1 MATQFA
7 KNMVLKAIEKEYEKY
22 GQDAAIVLYEKQ
34 YKHLGILAQCDGCQ
48 TKTPHIDAS
57 CVICGERNYQIF
69 LEDIQ
74 KEIDKMQKN
83 ATTEIGKALCNY
95 LQANIEDIYD
105 TF

>member
-7 KNMVLKAIEKEYEKY
+7 KNTALKAIEKEYEKY

-57 CVICGERNYQIF
+57 CVVCGEYNNEIISKEIEQ
-69 LEDIQ
+69 LSKHAKTEIQ
-74 KEIDKMQKN
+74 KKLISFLKANQEEIK
-83 ATTEIGKALCNY
+83 EAL
-95 LQANIEDIYD
+95 D
-105 TF
+105 